1 MHSYFCFAS
10 HWLQRPTAATSEMT
24 ASFTCSVVSLLCRY
38 HISRIV
44 RGQRKKLSKCIMP
57 RHLANKSSV
66 VLCNDRVPLIW
77 CHVTKHNDSFFDH
90 STYARAYQL
99 AQCLNPK
106 WLIKHLRV
114 RFVFFFH
121 FCCHERHL
129 DACASTSTTSVFE
142 IIKLLKRFL
151 ILSLGIIRYIR
162 VRCPCVFDRRMP
174 TYLFIHRVI

>member
-1 MHSYFCFAS
+1 
-10 HWLQRPTAATSEMT
+10 MT

-66 VLCNDRVPLIW
+66 VPCNDRVPLIW
-77 CHVTKHNDSFFDH
+77 CHATKHDDSFFDH

-114 RFVFFFH
+114 RFVFF
-121 FCCHERHL
+121 
-129 DACASTSTTSVFE
+129 SISVATNA
-142 IIKLLKRFL
+142 IWMRARAPAPPVSSR
-151 ILSLGIIRYIR
+151 SLNFWSDSLYSRSVSSGIYVFAVR
-162 VRCPCVFDRRMP
+162 VCLTDGCRR
-174 TYLFIHRVI
+174 TYSFTA